1 MFNPNSLKY
10 LAISIGLCFVAACG
24 GQDNAQPSSNNPPP
38 AVAASQSP
46 APTAGVASAAVVPA
60 GTYLVGSEMTY
71 EPFEFKTK
79 NGEPTGFE
87 VELLQAI
94 AKAEGFNVQ
103 FLHGKRSEF
112 AKLLNNDTHQIW
124 ASSLSINPERLAQVD
139 MSDGFLDYEPALFLL
154 DNDKTKNL
162 NSPKDLKG
170 QTIATHASS
179 KSNFAFIEEMGATAL
194 PVESFYLGIK
204 SLHENKAV
212 AYIGDSRVLQYYQNQ
227 HSNVKSRLILLGK
240 EKKSLAFA
248 VKKGNTE
255 LLGKINSGLAKVKAN
270 GELDK
275 LVDKWF
281 GAKKAN

>member
-46 APTAGVASAAVVPA
+46 APTAGTASAAVVPA

-124 ASSLSINPERLAQVD
+124 ASSFSINPERLAQVD
-139 MSDGFLDYEPALFLL
+139 MSDGFF
-154 DNDKTKNL
+154 
-162 NSPKDLKG
+162 
-170 QTIATHASS
+170 
-179 KSNFAFIEEMGATAL
+179 
-194 PVESFYLGIK
+194 
-204 SLHENKAV
+204 
-212 AYIGDSRVLQYYQNQ
+212 
-227 HSNVKSRLILLGK
+227 
-240 EKKSLAFA
+240 
-248 VKKGNTE
+248 
-255 LLGKINSGLAKVKAN
+255 GL
-270 GELDK
+270 
-275 LVDKWF
+275 
-281 GAKKAN
+281 